1 MDLQLKDLVCL
12 VTGASTGIGR
22 GITELLAA
30 EGMRLAI
37 NSRSRDTLTKVAET
51 VASSGV
57 ARPMVVDD
65 DVTDPAAATRIWEAV
80 TAAYGQ
86 IDVFVSCTG
95 NAAFV
100 DPLAPEQAWEE
111 AYAVN
116 FSAVRR
122 LTQIILP
129 EMRERKWGRIINI
142 TGSMAPFSTSA
153 STAAKS
159 AAPGLGQGVIARGCG
174 RRCNGQQRRA
184 GTDTQRH
191 CRQPLPDGGGSP
203 ALCGRSYSRRL
214 LRGPQRFRADGGV
227 SGIAFGTLRHRHGYR
242 RGRRHA
248 PVRALI

>member
-37 NSRSRDTLTKVAET
+37 NSRSRDTLMKVAET

-100 DPLAPEQAWEE
+100 DPLAPEEAWEE

-129 EMRERKWGRIINI
+129 EMRERQWGRIINI

-153 STAAKS
+153 STAAK
-159 AAPGLGQGVIARGCG
+159 AAAQAWAKGLSREVAADGVTVNSVVPGRIRSVIADSLYPTEQDR
-174 RRCNGQQRRA
+174 QHFADVHIPA
-184 GTDTQRH
+184 GYFGDPRDFAPMVAFLAS
-191 CRQPLPDGGGSP
+191 PLARYVTGTVIDVDGGM
-203 ALCGRSYSRRL
+203 RR
-214 LRGPQRFRADGGV
+214 FA
-227 SGIAFGTLRHRHGYR
+227 H
-242 RGRRHA
+242 
-248 PVRALI
+248 